1 MRRIK
6 MALTGI
12 YRVQALRRAG
22 TAADWTAENIVL
34 ANGEFGVE
42 TDSGK
47 SKIGDGATVWS
58 ALAYVGAT
66 GSGSGV
72 TSVAGRSGAVVLTA
86 SDVSGVA
93 TPASVATAIAA
104 IPAAPVTSVAGRT
117 GVITLAAT
125 DVTGVATPASVA
137 TQITAAAPVA
147 ATASTNGLVKQ
158 LVFMGP
164 QTFTTVADAQTSF
177 NALLL
182 ALIAKGIMASS

>member
-1 MRRIK
+1 

-34 ANGEFGVE
+34 TTGEIGVE

-47 SKIGDGATVWS
+47 SKIGDGVSAWS
-58 ALAYVGAT
+58 ALAYVAT
-66 GSGSGV
+66 APGGGSGV

-93 TPASVATAIAA
+93 TPASVASAIAA

-125 DVTGVATPASVA
+125 DITGVATPASVA
-137 TQITAAAPVA
+137 TQIAAAAPVA
-147 ATASTNGLVKQ
+147 ATTGTAGLVRKIAAQ
-158 LVFMGP
+158 A
-164 QTFTTVADAQTSF
+164 QATTWTDATAQTAF
-177 NALLL
+177 NALLT
-182 ALIAKGIMASS
+182 ALQTAGLM